1 MADPKTLT
9 VIDAGSTKVVALTCE
24 ANPAVE
30 RGYSVIGVGVAPSRG
45 LRRGQVIHVAEATES
60 IRDALHG
67 AETSSGVKAGVIIAA
82 VSGAHIDSMNNSGT
96 VAIGRGDQGVMEE
109 DISRSLENAQAINV
123 PNNREII
130 HVIPRHFKVD
140 DNDGVRD
147 PRNILGFRLEVQAHI
162 VTGASTAMQNLL
174 KCAHQAGVDCDELVL
189 APLASATAVLTP
201 TEKEMGAVLVDIGG
215 GTTSITVYIEG
226 APWYSHVIEVGG
238 GHFTGD
244 LSQMFKLPLEAA
256 ERLKVQHGS
265 VLPEE
270 FGIDQWVDL
279 PGFGDEPTTRVS
291 RREVAQVLQARA
303 EELFGMIETEVKR
316 SGYDG
321 LLPAGLVVTGGASQL
336 AGLRDVAKS
345 VSNRPVRLARPMNLS
360 GLVDS
365 IQTPAFSTA
374 IGLLDW
380 GRQEIQARPKRRGPG
395 INLGKFSLNG
405 WFRKLLPG

>member
-1 MADPKTLT
+1 
-9 VIDAGSTKVVALTCE
+9 
-24 ANPAVE
+24 
-30 RGYSVIGVGVAPSRG
+30 
-45 LRRGQVIHVAEATES
+45 VIHVAEATES

-67 AETSSGVKAGVIIAA
+67 AETSSGVKATAVIAA
-82 VSGAHIDSMNNSGT
+82 ISGAHIDTLNNNGT
-96 VAIGRGDQGVMEE
+96 VAIGRGDQGVTDE
-109 DISRSLENAQAINV
+109 DISRSLENAQAITV
-123 PNNREII
+123 PNNRDIV
-130 HVIPRHFKVD
+130 HVIPRHFKID

-147 PRNILGFRLEVQAHI
+147 PHNILGFRLEVQAHI
-162 VTGASTAMQNLL
+162 VTGASTAMQNLI
-174 KCAHQAGVDCDELVL
+174 KCANQAGVDCDELVL
-189 APLASATAVLTP
+189 ASLASATAVLTP

-226 APWYSHVIEVGG
+226 APWHSHVIEVGG

-336 AGLRDVAKS
+336 TGLRDVAKS
-345 VSNRPVRLARPMNLS
+345 VSNRPVRLARPMNMS

-365 IQTPAFSTA
+365 IQTPAYSTA
-374 IGLLDW
+374 VGLLDW
-380 GRQEIQARPKRRGPG
+380 GRQEIQARPKRRSAG

-405 WFRKLLPG
+405 FFRKLLPG